1 MFITLLGVTFVI
13 ALATSFIVV
22 RLFRSAIG
30 TILDRVVSSELSG
43 AWHRYL
49 NFAVVV
55 VGVSGGVRIWE
66 LEKYITA
73 RSADMEPIVLNSDRW
88 VLEVYR
94 TLIGTLQSAASGSS
108 TVATRRRRSPE
119 AAIELYLS
127 MPIDA
132 RRDVADSVS
141 KAQIHGPAPSFSCA
155 VNNTVR
161 SSSGVGYSTPSNPAV
176 NRSACSPSGRT
187 RHRSISPV
195 AGRPREK

>member
-73 RSADMEPIVLNSDRW
+73 RSVDMEPIVLNSDRW

-94 TLIGTLQSAASGSS
+94 TLIGTLQSAAWLLLVFFVFALIAYVIVRGFEL
-108 TVATRRRRSPE
+108 RRTNKPS
-119 AAIELYLS
+119 
-127 MPIDA
+127 
-132 RRDVADSVS
+132 
-141 KAQIHGPAPSFSCA
+141 APSD
-155 VNNTVR
+155 
-161 SSSGVGYSTPSNPAV
+161 
-176 NRSACSPSGRT
+176 
-187 RHRSISPV
+187 
-195 AGRPREK
+195 